1 MTLKEWLN
9 TYQSTGLVAEI
20 CSPDYTTDENMLAFH
35 TAGLDAV
42 VDGILKYMHG
52 KQIMDQD
59 FVDDPNSGYNTISY
73 YIQEKSRY
81 LGQVVA
87 YFESEYNPIE
97 NYSQI
102 EHETVKSEFDEVNQ
116 HGTDT
121 KAEDTFRHG
130 QHTDSDIYPTYTDS
144 VVNPQYTDTVTTGQG
159 GYDITQHTAKV
170 QTQNTP
176 PGDTSTLKVAP
187 FESDTFHNKEQSSV
201 THTQGTQTV
210 ERIASGSDGG
220 NDKTSFSQ
228 KVDTNQHGAH
238 TDQITKGAHTDQHSY
253 SQYDDIAHVGD
264 TQDSYSHITDDR
276 EDNVTRDL
284 RRSGNIGVQTA
295 AQMLQLD
302 ESFWWNFKPCTK
314 MAREIAALLVE
325 GVEAI

>member
-9 TYQSTGLVAEI
+9 TYQGTGLVAEI
-20 CSPDYTTDENMLAFH
+20 CSPDYTSDENMLAFH

-42 VDGILKYMHG
+42 VDGLLKHLHG
-52 KQIMDQD
+52 KQIMDPD
-59 FVDDPNSGYNTISY
+59 YVEDHNSGYNVVSY
-73 YIQEKSRY
+73 YIREKSRY
-81 LGQVVA
+81 LGQVVS

-102 EHETVKSEFDEVNQ
+102 ESETIDTTYGEVNQ

-121 KAEDTFRHG
+121 KAEDTYRHG
-130 QHTDSDIYPTYTDS
+130 QHTDSDIYPI
-144 VVNPQYTDTVTTGQG
+144 YTDTMTTGQG

-176 PGDTSTLKVAP
+176 PGNTRTQQNAPYEEDTY
-187 FESDTFHNKEQSSV
+187 HNKEKI
-201 THTQGTQTV
+201 TDTPTQGTQTV

-220 NDKTSFSQ
+220 NDKTTFSQ

-238 TDQITKGAHTDQHSY
+238 TDEHSY
-253 SQYDDIAHVGD
+253 AQYDDIAHVGD
-264 TQDSYSHITDDR
+264 TEDSYSHISDERTDS
-276 EDNVTRDL
+276 VTRDL
-284 RRSGNIGVQTA
+284 TRSGNIGVQTA
-295 AQMLQLD
+295 AQMMQLD
-302 ESFWWNFKPCTK
+302 EQFWWNFKPCTK

>member
-9 TYQSTGLVAEI
+9 TYQGTGLVAEI

-42 VDGILKYMHG
+42 VDGLLKYLHG
-52 KQIMDQD
+52 KQIMDPD
-59 FVDDPNSGYNTISY
+59 YVEDHNSGYNVVSY
-73 YIQEKSRY
+73 YIREKARY

-121 KAEDTFRHG
+121 KAQDEYQHG
-130 QHTDSDIYPTYTDS
+130 QHTDTDVYPTYTDQ
-144 VVNPQYTDTVTTGQG
+144 VTIPQYTDTVTTGQG

-176 PGDTSTLKVAP
+176 PGNTRTQQVAP
-187 FESDTFHNKEQSSV
+187 YEEDTYHNKEKV
-201 THTQGTQTV
+201 TDTPTQGTQTV

-220 NDKTSFSQ
+220 DDKTSFSQ
-228 KVDTNQHGAH
+228 KVDTNQHGQH
-238 TDQITKGAHTDQHSY
+238 TDQYIKGAHTDQHTFAQY
-253 SQYDDIAHVGD
+253 SDIAHVGD

-284 RRSGNIGVQTA
+284 TRSGNIGVQTA
-295 AQMLQLD
+295 AQMMTLD
-302 ESFWWNFKPCTK
+302 EEFWWNFKPCTK

-325 GVEAI
+325 GVDAI

>member
-9 TYQSTGLVAEI
+9 TYQATGLVAEI
-20 CSPDYTTDENMLAFH
+20 CSPDYTTDGNMLAFH

-42 VDGILKYMHG
+42 VDGLLKYLHG
-52 KQIMDQD
+52 KQI
-59 FVDDPNSGYNTISY
+59 VDADYVEDHNSGYNLVSY
-73 YIQEKSRY
+73 YIREKSRY

-97 NYSQI
+97 NYSQT
-102 EHETVKSEFDEVNQ
+102 EHETVKSEYDEVNQ

-121 KAEDTFRHG
+121 KAQDTYRHG
-130 QHTDSDIYPTYTDS
+130 EHTDSDIFPTYTDS
-144 VVNPQYTDTVTTGQG
+144 LVNPQYTDTVTTGQG

-170 QTQNTP
+170 QTQTTP
-176 PGDTSTLKVAP
+176 PGDTNTLKVAP
-187 FESDTFHNKEQSSV
+187 FESDSFHNKEQTST

-210 ERIASGSDGG
+210 ERIASGTDAG

-238 TDQITKGAHTDQHSY
+238 TDQITKGAHTDQHTY
-253 SQYDDIAHVGD
+253 AQYDDIAHVGG
-264 TQDSYSHITDDR
+264 TQDSYSHISDER

-284 RRSGNIGVQTA
+284 TRSGNIGVQTA
-295 AQMLQLD
+295 AQMMQLD
-302 ESFWWNFKPCTK
+302 EAFWWNFKPLQK
-314 MAREIAALLVE
+314 QAREIAALLVE